1 MVHRRYSSFVPV
13 GGKKGGVGGELFLSH
28 LSGCMTPRNK
38 GSREEKEKRKEKE
51 GDFFAGNL
59 RRGERGRKGA
69 GCFSGGVFA
78 CSLPPRIK
86 AQQEFSHK

>member
-1 MVHRRYSSFVPV
+1 MVHRRYSNFVPV
-13 GGKKGGVGGELFLSH
+13 GGKKKGVGGELFLSH

-59 RRGERGRKGA
+59 RRGERGGRELA
-69 GCFSGGVFA
+69 VFQGEF
-78 CSLPPRIK
+78 LPAAFPPG
-86 AQQEFSHK
+86 